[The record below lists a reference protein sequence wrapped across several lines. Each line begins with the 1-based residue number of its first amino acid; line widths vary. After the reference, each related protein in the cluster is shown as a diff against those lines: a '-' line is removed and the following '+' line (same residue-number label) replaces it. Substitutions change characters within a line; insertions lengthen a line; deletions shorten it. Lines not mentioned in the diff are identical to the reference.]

1 MEKKVVKV
9 TKKDYFEA
17 IKSVIG
23 GMETVGDYPVADVVA
38 FIDKSIEQID
48 AKAAKAKEKAAETK
62 AEGDALRAVV
72 FEAVTETAQTA
83 DEITAVVAV
92 NDAEV
97 SRAKVIARLTQ
108 LVKSGVV
115 VKDQI
120 TVDGRKVMG
129 YSRA

>member
-1 MEKKVVKV
+1 MEKEKKV

-23 GMETVGDYPVADVVA
+23 GMETVGDYPTADVVA

-62 AEGDALRAVV
+62 AEGDALRATV
-72 FEAVTETAQTA
+72 FGFVTDTAQTA
-83 DEITAVVAV
+83 DEITAAIG
-92 NDAEV
+92 DAEV

-108 LVKSGVV
+108 LVKSGDV

-120 TVDGRKVMG
+120 SVDGRKVMG

>member
-1 MEKKVVKV
+1 MEKEKKV

-23 GMETVGDYPVADVVA
+23 GMETVGDYPTADVVA

-62 AEGDALRAVV
+62 AEGDALRATV
-72 FEAVTETAQTA
+72 FEHVTGTAQTA
-83 DEITAVVAV
+83 DEITAAIG
-92 NDAEV
+92 DAEV

-108 LVKSGVV
+108 LVKSGDV
-115 VKDQI
+115 VKEQI
-120 TVDGRKVMG
+120 SVDGRKVMG

>member
-1 MEKKVVKV
+1 MAMEKKV

-17 IKSVIG
+17 IKGVIS
-23 GMETVGDYPVADVVA
+23 GMETVGEYPVADVVA

-48 AKAAKAKEKAAETK
+48 TKAAKAAETK

-72 FEAVTETAQTA
+72 FEKVTETAQTA
-83 DEITAVVAV
+83 DEITAAIGDV
-92 NDAEV
+92 EV

-108 LVKSGVV
+108 LVKSGEV
-115 VKDQI
+115 VKEQV

>member
-1 MEKKVVKV
+1 MEKEKKV

-62 AEGDALRAVV
+62 AEGDALRATV
-72 FEAVTETAQTA
+72 FEHVTGTAQTA
-83 DEITAVVAV
+83 DEITAAIG
-92 NDAEV
+92 DAEV

-108 LVKSGVV
+108 LVKSGDV
-115 VKDQI
+115 VKEQI
-120 TVDGRKVMG
+120 SVDGRKVMG

>member
-1 MEKKVVKV
+1 MEKEKKV
-9 TKKDYFEA
+9 TKKEYFEA

-62 AEGDALRAVV
+62 AEGDALRATV
-72 FEAVTETAQTA
+72 FEHVTGTAQTA
-83 DEITAVVAV
+83 DEITAAIG
-92 NDAEV
+92 DAEV

-108 LVKSGVV
+108 LVKSGDV
-115 VKDQI
+115 VKEQI
-120 TVDGRKVMG
+120 SVDGRKVMG

>member
-1 MEKKVVKV
+1 MEKKV

-17 IKSVIG
+17 IKGVIS

-38 FIDKSIEQID
+38 FIDKAIEQID

-72 FEAVTETAQTA
+72 FEKVTETAQTA
-83 DEITAVVAV
+83 DAITAAIG
-92 NDAEV
+92 DAEV

-108 LVKSGVV
+108 LVKSGDV